1 MLANQSKKYVIDA
14 NVLFSAFI
22 SGKNVY
28 DILFSTYKI
37 FVPDFAF
44 LELEKYKQR
53 ILKKTKLSELD
64 LQIFVLRLFNNI
76 TVIPNLLI
84 SKRSLHR
91 GYEVCKEIDEK
102 DTVYIAAAIE
112 LNIDLITSDKKLYN
126 YLQSHGFSQ
135 IVLLGDVI
143 NTLLL

>member
-1 MLANQSKKYVIDA
+1 MLKNYSKKFVIDA

-22 SGKNVY
+22 SGKDIY

-37 FVPDFAF
+37 YVPDFAF
-44 LELEKYKQR
+44 LELEKYRQR
-53 ILKKTKLSELD
+53 ILKKTKLSEFD

-76 TVIPNLLI
+76 TVVPNLLI
-84 SKRSLHR
+84 TKTSLNR
-91 GYEVCKEIDEK
+91 GYEICKEIDEK

-112 LNIDLITSDKKLYN
+112 LNIDLITSDKKLFN
-126 YLQSHGFSQ
+126 YLKSHGFNQ

-143 NTLLL
+143 NTIL

>member
-1 MLANQSKKYVIDA
+1 MLKNYSKKYVIDA

-22 SGKNVY
+22 SGKDIY

-37 FVPDFAF
+37 YVPDFAF

-53 ILKKTKLSELD
+53 ILKKTKLSEID

-84 SKRSLHR
+84 TKISLNR
-91 GYEVCKEIDEK
+91 GYEICKEIDEK

-112 LNIDLITSDKKLYN
+112 LNIELITSDKKLYN
-126 YLQSHGFSQ
+126 YLKSHGFNQ
-135 IVLLGDVI
+135 IVLLGDLI
-143 NTLLL
+143 NTIL

>member
-1 MLANQSKKYVIDA
+1 MLRNYSKKYVIDA

-22 SGKNVY
+22 SGKEIY

-37 FVPDFAF
+37 YVPDFAF

-53 ILKKTKLSELD
+53 ILKKTKLSEFD
-64 LQIFVLRLFNNI
+64 LQLFVLRLFNNI

-84 SKRSLHR
+84 SKVSLNR
-91 GYEVCKEIDEK
+91 GYEICKEIDEK

-126 YLQSHGFSQ
+126 YLKSHEFNQ

-143 NTLLL
+143 NTLI

>member
-1 MLANQSKKYVIDA
+1 MLKHYTKKYVIDA

-22 SGKNVY
+22 SGKDIY

-37 FVPDFAF
+37 YVPDFAF

-53 ILKKTKLSELD
+53 ILKKTKLSEFD

-76 TVIPNLLI
+76 TVVPNLLI
-84 SKRSLHR
+84 TKISLNR
-91 GYEVCKEIDEK
+91 GYEICKEIDEK

-112 LNIDLITSDKKLYN
+112 LNIELITSDKKLYN
-126 YLQSHGFSQ
+126 YLKSHGFNQ

-143 NTLLL
+143 NTIL

>member
-1 MLANQSKKYVIDA
+1 MLTIQSKKFVIDA

-22 SGKNVY
+22 SGKDIY

-53 ILKKTKLSELD
+53 VLKKTKLSESD
-64 LQIFVLRLFNNI
+64 LQVFVLRLFNNV

-84 SKRSLHR
+84 SRASLNR
-91 GYEVCKEIDEK
+91 GYNLCTDIDEK
-102 DTVYIAAAIE
+102 DTVYVAAAIE
-112 LNIDLITSDKKLYN
+112 LNILLITSDKKLYN
-126 YLQSHGFSQ
+126 YLKLHGFNQ
-135 IVLLGDVI
+135 ITLLGDVI
-143 NTLLL
+143 NTLP

>member
-1 MLANQSKKYVIDA
+1 MLTNQSKKYLIDA

-22 SGKNVY
+22 SGKKIY

-64 LQIFVLRLFNNI
+64 LQVFVLRLFNNI

-84 SKRSLHR
+84 SKGSLHR

-126 YLQSHGFSQ
+126 FLKSHGFNQ
-135 IVLLGDVI
+135 IVLLGDII
-143 NTLLL
+143 NTIF

>member
-1 MLANQSKKYVIDA
+1 MLRNYSKKYVIDA

-22 SGKNVY
+22 SGKEIY

-37 FVPDFAF
+37 YVPDFAF

-53 ILKKTKLSELD
+53 ILKKTKLSEFD
-64 LQIFVLRLFNNI
+64 LQLFVLRLFNNI

-84 SKRSLHR
+84 SKVSLNR
-91 GYEVCKEIDEK
+91 GYEICKEIDEK

-126 YLQSHGFSQ
+126 YLKSHKFNQ

-143 NTLLL
+143 NTLI